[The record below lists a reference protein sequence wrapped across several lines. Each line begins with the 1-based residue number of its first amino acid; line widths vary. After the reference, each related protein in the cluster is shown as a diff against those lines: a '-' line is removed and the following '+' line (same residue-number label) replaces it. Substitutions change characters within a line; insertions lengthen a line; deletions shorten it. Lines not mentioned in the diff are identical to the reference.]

1 LDDDADAARKLL
13 KEKAEELKKRKRKPS
28 TIPTLLV
35 PGGMQNP
42 IVRKLGIL
50 AEDTNLNILIL
61 RPDGSIA
68 VALSGLAMAGKG
80 NVMQNVIES
89 HDEKMVD
96 DALARKDL
104 DEAKRLAFAHAPL
117 KDPTPKGKKKKKS
130 DKISIPHLRSRA
142 KVYLAMGKF
151 EAAQADIQEVFLKV
165 NTVAGYISM
174 RTDELEEAEAL
185 KATISTALKKQR

>member
-1 LDDDADAARKLL
+1 
-13 KEKAEELKKRKRKPS
+13 
-28 TIPTLLV
+28 
-35 PGGMQNP
+35 MQNP

-61 RPDGSIA
+61 RPDGSIV
-68 VALSGLAMAGKG
+68 VAMSGLAMDGRVKD
-80 NVMQNVIES
+80 NVLQNVIES
-89 HDEKMVD
+89 NDEKMVD